1 MELFL
6 DTPHV
11 TALPQ
16 IAHLIAK
23 TYVLLSVFC
32 YYSLLRNC
40 IHQWKGRPLT
50 TEVSD
55 LRSRNTKVFFD
66 SNLIVA
72 SLSLGGMLLVSE
84 AERLPTLSYIAY
96 QNEQSLLGSI
106 LGALFFGALL
116 VGKYFKSSTKR
127 TPPVLIMLLAIV
139 LSGAL
144 IGVLAPAG
152 VLPPEVCVLCDIAH
166 SLFWPVFLYAW
177 IREVLPLGYSYTMQS
192 FALGLIV
199 LGVLNLLSMAMN
211 TIVSIVVIALM
222 PLISGALLICVKA
235 PERSYEPE
243 AHFAHT
249 QEATSKRHIL
259 IALFTIIP
267 LACFAIVFGNVHQSW
282 NALQDGSGMSLIV
295 QLGVATGTL
304 LAGLGVYGLYA
315 IGTLRKYGSIVMLIL
330 IAFTLFSIWL
340 STYTNGNLVFLYAA
354 FLNIGQKGTFLLI
367 FLAPFRGPWRDPLF
381 GWCASMCSFLYGTII
396 SSILISFHAE
406 MILVAFAVIALCLLM
421 ICAVVLL
428 VNDIEGSKFSSATSK
443 TAATHQPTNQIEATQ
458 PTDPESNRAFNHQ
471 LSSSEI
477 SAVVSNGNT
486 ETEAEI
492 TISKSAET
500 EPFNKNESEP
510 SVPSTDSTEPSE
522 STFPAHHSKDE
533 EYVAYMRLVQEF
545 TLTRR
550 EADVLSLLVHGRT
563 AEPIAKTLGISPA
576 TAKTHIRNV
585 YTKLNVHTQ
594 QEVIDL
600 LEAYLHR

>member
-1 MELFL
+1 MQFMELFL

-139 LSGAL
+139 LSSAL

-199 LGVLNLLSMAMN
+199 LGALNLLSMAMN

-235 PERSYEPE
+235 PGRSYEPE

-267 LACFAIVFGNVHQSW
+267 LACFAIVFGNVHLSW

-295 QLGVATGTL
+295 QLGVAAGTL

-315 IGTLRKYGSIVMLIL
+315 IGTLRKYSSIVMLIL

-354 FLNIGQKGTFLLI
+354 FLNIAQKGVFLLI
-367 FLAPFRGPWRDPLF
+367 FLAPFKGPWQDPLF
-381 GWCASMCSFLYGTII
+381 GWCASMCAFLYGTII
-396 SSILISFHAE
+396 SSILMSFHAE

-421 ICAVVLL
+421 VCAVATL
-428 VNDIEGSKFSSATSK
+428 VNDIEGSKFSSTLNEPTDQSE
-443 TAATHQPTNQIEATQ
+443 AAQAIDPEPNRTRTHQLLSTESSATATNDDT
-458 PTDPESNRAFNHQ
+458 RA
-471 LSSSEI
+471 
-477 SAVVSNGNT
+477 
-486 ETEAEI
+486 ETEI
-492 TISKSAET
+492 TADKSAET
-500 EPFNKNESEP
+500 EPFNKTEGEP
-510 SVPSTDSTEPSE
+510 SIPSADSAESPE

>member
-1 MELFL
+1 MQFMELFL

-199 LGVLNLLSMAMN
+199 LGALNLLSMAMN

-295 QLGVATGTL
+295 QLGVAAGTL

-315 IGTLRKYGSIVMLIL
+315 IGTLRKYSSIVMLIL

-354 FLNIGQKGTFLLI
+354 FLNIAQKGVFLLI
-367 FLAPFRGPWRDPLF
+367 FLAPFKGPWQDPLF
-381 GWCASMCSFLYGTII
+381 GWCASMCAFLYGTII
-396 SSILISFHAE
+396 SSILMSFHAE

-421 ICAVVLL
+421 VCAVATL
-428 VNDIEGSKFSSATSK
+428 VNDIEGSKFSSTLNEPTDQSE
-443 TAATHQPTNQIEATQ
+443 AAQAIDPEPNRTRTHQLLSTESSATATNDDT
-458 PTDPESNRAFNHQ
+458 RA
-471 LSSSEI
+471 
-477 SAVVSNGNT
+477 
-486 ETEAEI
+486 ETEI
-492 TISKSAET
+492 TADKSAET

>member
-1 MELFL
+1 MQFMELFL

-199 LGVLNLLSMAMN
+199 LGALNLLSMAMN

-381 GWCASMCSFLYGTII
+381 GWCASMCAFLYGTII
-396 SSILISFHAE
+396 SSILMSFHAE

-421 ICAVVLL
+421 VCAVATL
-428 VNDIEGSKFSSATSK
+428 VNDIEGSKFSSTLNEPTDQSE
-443 TAATHQPTNQIEATQ
+443 AAQAIDPEPNRTRTHQLLSTESSATATNDDT
-458 PTDPESNRAFNHQ
+458 RA
-471 LSSSEI
+471 
-477 SAVVSNGNT
+477 
-486 ETEAEI
+486 ETEI
-492 TISKSAET
+492 TADKSAET

-510 SVPSTDSTEPSE
+510 SIPSADSAESPE

>member
-1 MELFL
+1 MQFMELFL

-199 LGVLNLLSMAMN
+199 LGALNLLSMAMN

-267 LACFAIVFGNVHQSW
+267 LTCFAIVFGNVHLSW

-295 QLGVATGTL
+295 QLGVAAGTL

-315 IGTLRKYGSIVMLIL
+315 IGTLRKYSSIVMLIL

-354 FLNIGQKGTFLLI
+354 FLNIAQKGVFLLI

-396 SSILISFHAE
+396 SSILMSFHAE

-421 ICAVVLL
+421 ICAVATL
-428 VNDIEGSKFSSATSK
+428 VNDIEGSKFSSTLNEPTDQSETAQAIDPEPNRTRTHQLLS
-443 TAATHQPTNQIEATQ
+443 TESSAAATNDDT
-458 PTDPESNRAFNHQ
+458 RA
-471 LSSSEI
+471 
-477 SAVVSNGNT
+477 
-486 ETEAEI
+486 ETESTAD
-492 TISKSAET
+492 KPGKT
-500 EPFNKNESEP
+500 EPFNKTEGEASATSADSAESP
-510 SVPSTDSTEPSE
+510 E

>member
-1 MELFL
+1 MQFMELFL

-199 LGVLNLLSMAMN
+199 LGALNLLSTAMN

-396 SSILISFHAE
+396 SSILMSFHAE

-421 ICAVVLL
+421 VCAVATL
-428 VNDIEGSKFSSATSK
+428 VNDIEGSKFSSTLNEPTDQSEAAQAIDPEPNRTRTHQLLS
-443 TAATHQPTNQIEATQ
+443 TESSAAATNDDT
-458 PTDPESNRAFNHQ
+458 RA
-471 LSSSEI
+471 
-477 SAVVSNGNT
+477 
-486 ETEAEI
+486 ETEI
-492 TISKSAET
+492 TADKSAET
-500 EPFNKNESEP
+500 EPFNKTEGEP
-510 SVPSTDSTEPSE
+510 SIPSADSTEPPE